1 MKDLAEIK
9 ICLVELINYLVCQR
23 AETWQILTVLPEG
36 FVVEARA
43 GNLPTA
49 ELVNG
54 SSILDDLGSFHSQFE
69 DCECDPI

>member
-1 MKDLAEIK
+1 MKDLVEIK
-9 ICLVELINYLVCQR
+9 TCLVELINYLVCQR

-49 ELVNG
+49 KLVNG
-54 SSILDDLGSFHSQFE
+54 SSIFDDLESFHSEFE
-69 DCECDPI
+69 DRERDPI